1 MYPNMQIQSDENF
14 ILNLEIL
21 EKEIWILL
29 A

>member
-21 EKEIWILL
+21 EKEIGILL